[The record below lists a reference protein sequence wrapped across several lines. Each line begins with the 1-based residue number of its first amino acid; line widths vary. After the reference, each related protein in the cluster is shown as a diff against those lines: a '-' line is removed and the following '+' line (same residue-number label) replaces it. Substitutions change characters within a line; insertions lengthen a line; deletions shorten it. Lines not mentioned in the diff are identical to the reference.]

1 MLDAHCVG
9 FSTYGDRG
17 RPGMWSEATWERCLD
32 SVARLAEQA
41 ERAGMDV
48 AAHPHAMAPL
58 CSVERYREML
68 DRTGSPR
75 LKVLIDIVNLTWPQ
89 RVFDT
94 TALVN
99 EVFDELGGDIVA
111 LHAKDVIISG
121 GSGVSAAKGMGVIH
135 VDEAVP
141 GAGFMDFDAIV
152 RRLDVLDHDVTV
164 HVEHFEYEDT
174 LQGQD
179 HIRRI
184 AERRGSRRPMSRL
197 RDKAAL
203 VTGAGSGIGRA
214 TAVLFA
220 SEGAGVACADLS
232 HERAKET
239 AAEIERLRRQGGR
252 SLRRRVGRGGCG
264 RVWSMV
270 QSRPWVGWTSWS
282 TARASLPAT
291 RSRREPTP
299 TTCGTG

>member
-1 MLDAHCVG
+1 MIVLSPPVALPRTGEERDQFLQKTEAFGVVTTVSASTRPDWTDEEVEGVRRFLDDNGIRVGEFSAFHFGFDHEDRALRDDAQEHYTRLLRHGNMLDAHCVG

-17 RPGMWSEATWERCLD
+17 RPDMWSEATWDRCLD

-68 DRTGSPR
+68 DRTGSSR

-89 RVFDT
+89 RVFET
-94 TALVN
+94 TALVD

-141 GAGFMDFDAIV
+141 GTGFMDFDAIV
-152 RRLDVLDHDVTV
+152 RRLDMLDHDVTV

-174 LQGQD
+174 LQGQQ
-179 HIRRI
+179 HIRDVAQR
-184 AERRGSRRPMSRL
+184 
-197 RDKAAL
+197 
-203 VTGAGSGIGRA
+203 
-214 TAVLFA
+214 
-220 SEGAGVACADLS
+220 AGVAV
-232 HERAKET
+232 R
-239 AAEIERLRRQGGR
+239 
-252 SLRRRVGRGGCG
+252 
-264 RVWSMV
+264 
-270 QSRPWVGWTSWS
+270 
-282 TARASLPAT
+282 
-291 RSRREPTP
+291 
-299 TTCGTG
+299 

>member
-1 MLDAHCVG
+1 MIVLSPPVTLPRTDEEREQFLAKTGAFGSTTVSSSTRPDWTDDDVEAVRRFLDDNGIRVGEFSAFHYGFDHEDAAERDAAQEHYARLLRHGNMLDAHCVG

-17 RPGMWSEATWERCLD
+17 KPGMWTEATWERCLD

-68 DRTGSPR
+68 DRVGSPR

-94 TALVN
+94 TALVD
-99 EVFDELGGDIVA
+99 EVFDELGGDIAA

-121 GSGVSAAKGMGVIH
+121 GSGVSAAKGLGVIH

-141 GAGFMDFDAIV
+141 GTGFMDFDAIV
-152 RRLDVLDHDVTV
+152 RRLDMLDHDVTV

-174 LQGQD
+174 LEGQQ
-179 HIRRI
+179 HIRDI
-184 AERRGSRRPMSRL
+184 AER
-197 RDKAAL
+197 
-203 VTGAGSGIGRA
+203 T
-214 TAVLFA
+214 
-220 SEGAGVACADLS
+220 GVAV
-232 HERAKET
+232 R
-239 AAEIERLRRQGGR
+239 
-252 SLRRRVGRGGCG
+252 
-264 RVWSMV
+264 
-270 QSRPWVGWTSWS
+270 
-282 TARASLPAT
+282 
-291 RSRREPTP
+291 
-299 TTCGTG
+299 

>member
-1 MLDAHCVG
+1 MIVLSPPVGLPRTNEEQEQFLEKTEAFGSTTVSSSTRPDWTDDDVEAARGFLDDNGIRVGEFSAFHYGFDHEDAAERDAAQAHYARLLRHGNMLDAHCVG

-17 RPGMWSEATWERCLD
+17 KPGMWTEATWERCLD

-68 DRTGSPR
+68 DRVGSPR

-94 TALVN
+94 TALVD

-141 GAGFMDFDAIV
+141 GTGFMDFDAIV
-152 RRLDVLDHDVTV
+152 RRLDMLDHDVTV

-174 LQGQD
+174 LEGQR
-179 HIRRI
+179 HIRRT
-184 AERRGSRRPMSRL
+184 AES
-197 RDKAAL
+197 
-203 VTGAGSGIGRA
+203 
-214 TAVLFA
+214 
-220 SEGAGVACADLS
+220 AGVAV
-232 HERAKET
+232 R
-239 AAEIERLRRQGGR
+239 
-252 SLRRRVGRGGCG
+252 
-264 RVWSMV
+264 
-270 QSRPWVGWTSWS
+270 
-282 TARASLPAT
+282 
-291 RSRREPTP
+291 
-299 TTCGTG
+299 

>member
-1 MLDAHCVG
+1 MIVLSPPVALPRTDEEREQFLAKTEVFGSSTVSGSTRPDWTDDEVEGVRRFLDDNGIRVGEFSAFHFGFDHEGAAERDAAQEHYARLLRHGAMLDAHCVG

-17 RPGMWSEATWERCLD
+17 KPGMWTEATWERCLG
-32 SVARLAEQA
+32 SVGRLAEQA

-94 TALVN
+94 TALVD

-141 GAGFMDFDAIV
+141 GTGFMDFDAIV
-152 RRLDVLDHDVTV
+152 RRLDMLDHDVTV

-174 LQGQD
+174 LEGQR
-179 HIRRI
+179 HIRRT
-184 AERRGSRRPMSRL
+184 AER
-197 RDKAAL
+197 
-203 VTGAGSGIGRA
+203 
-214 TAVLFA
+214 
-220 SEGAGVACADLS
+220 AGVAV
-232 HERAKET
+232 R
-239 AAEIERLRRQGGR
+239 
-252 SLRRRVGRGGCG
+252 
-264 RVWSMV
+264 
-270 QSRPWVGWTSWS
+270 
-282 TARASLPAT
+282 
-291 RSRREPTP
+291 
-299 TTCGTG
+299 

>member
-1 MLDAHCVG
+1 MIILSPPVTLPRTGEERDQFLAKTEAFGSTTVSSSTRPDWTDDDVEALRVFLDDNGIRVGEFSAFHYGFDHEDAAERDAAQAHYARLLRHGNMLDAHCVG

-17 RPGMWSEATWERCLD
+17 KPGMWTEATWERCLD

-68 DRTGSPR
+68 DRVGSPR

-94 TALVN
+94 TALVD
-99 EVFDELGGDIVA
+99 EVFDELGGDIAA

-121 GSGVSAAKGMGVIH
+121 GSGVSAAKGLGVIH

-141 GAGFMDFDAIV
+141 GTGFMDFDAIV
-152 RRLDVLDHDVTV
+152 RRLDMLDHDVTV

-174 LQGQD
+174 LEGQE
-179 HIRRI
+179 HIRRT
-184 AERRGSRRPMSRL
+184 AES
-197 RDKAAL
+197 
-203 VTGAGSGIGRA
+203 
-214 TAVLFA
+214 
-220 SEGAGVACADLS
+220 AGVA
-232 HERAKET
+232 
-239 AAEIERLRRQGGR
+239 LR
-252 SLRRRVGRGGCG
+252 
-264 RVWSMV
+264 
-270 QSRPWVGWTSWS
+270 
-282 TARASLPAT
+282 
-291 RSRREPTP
+291 
-299 TTCGTG
+299 

>member
-1 MLDAHCVG
+1 MIILSPPVPLPRTGEEREQFLAKTGAFGSTTVSASTRPDWTDEDVEAVRGFLDDNGIRVGEFSAFHYGFDHEDAAERDAAQAHYARLLRHGNMLDAHCVG

-17 RPGMWSEATWERCLD
+17 KPGMWTEATWERCLD
-32 SVARLAEQA
+32 SVGRLAEQA

-68 DRTGSPR
+68 DRVGSPR

-94 TALVN
+94 TALVD

-141 GAGFMDFDAIV
+141 GTGFMDFDAIV
-152 RRLDVLDHDVTV
+152 RRLDMLDHDVTV

-174 LQGQD
+174 LEGQE
-179 HIRRI
+179 HIRSV
-184 AERRGSRRPMSRL
+184 AER
-197 RDKAAL
+197 
-203 VTGAGSGIGRA
+203 
-214 TAVLFA
+214 
-220 SEGAGVACADLS
+220 AGVAV
-232 HERAKET
+232 R
-239 AAEIERLRRQGGR
+239 
-252 SLRRRVGRGGCG
+252 
-264 RVWSMV
+264 
-270 QSRPWVGWTSWS
+270 
-282 TARASLPAT
+282 
-291 RSRREPTP
+291 
-299 TTCGTG
+299 

>member
-1 MLDAHCVG
+1 MKTEAFGATTVSASTRPDWTDDEVEAARRFLDDNGVRVGEFSAFHFGFDHEDAAERDAAQAHYARLLRHGNMLDAHCVG

-94 TALVN
+94 TALVD

-141 GAGFMDFDAIV
+141 GTGFMDFDSIV

-174 LQGQD
+174 LQGQEL
-179 HIRRI
+179 H
-184 AERRGSRRPMSRL
+184 
-197 RDKAAL
+197 
-203 VTGAGSGIGRA
+203 
-214 TAVLFA
+214 
-220 SEGAGVACADLS
+220 
-232 HERAKET
+232 T
-239 AAEIERLRRQGGR
+239 AA
-252 SLRRRVGRGGCG
+252 
-264 RVWSMV
+264 
-270 QSRPWVGWTSWS
+270 
-282 TARASLPAT
+282 
-291 RSRREPTP
+291 
-299 TTCGTG
+299 

>member
-1 MLDAHCVG
+1 MIVLSPPVGLPRTNEEREQFLEKTEAFGSTTVSASTRPDWTDEEVEGARRFLDDNGIRVGEFSAFHCGFDHRDAAQRDAAQAHYARLLRHGNMLDAHCVG

-17 RPGMWSEATWERCLD
+17 KPGMWTEATWERCLD

-41 ERAGMDV
+41 ESAGMDV

-68 DRTGSPR
+68 DRVGSPR

-94 TALVN
+94 TALVD

-141 GAGFMDFDAIV
+141 GTGFMDFDAIV
-152 RRLDVLDHDVTV
+152 RRLDMLDHDVTV

-174 LQGQD
+174 LEGQR
-179 HIRRI
+179 HIRRT
-184 AERRGSRRPMSRL
+184 AES
-197 RDKAAL
+197 
-203 VTGAGSGIGRA
+203 
-214 TAVLFA
+214 
-220 SEGAGVACADLS
+220 AGVAV
-232 HERAKET
+232 R
-239 AAEIERLRRQGGR
+239 
-252 SLRRRVGRGGCG
+252 
-264 RVWSMV
+264 
-270 QSRPWVGWTSWS
+270 
-282 TARASLPAT
+282 
-291 RSRREPTP
+291 
-299 TTCGTG
+299 

>member
-1 MLDAHCVG
+1 MIVLSPPVGLPRTNEEREQFLEKTEAFGSTTVSASTRPDWTDEDVEGVRRFLDDNGILVGEFSAFHHGFDHEDAAERDAAQAHYARLLRHGNMLDAHCVG

-17 RPGMWSEATWERCLD
+17 KPGMWTEATWERCLD

-68 DRTGSPR
+68 DRVGSPR

-94 TALVN
+94 TALVD

-141 GAGFMDFDAIV
+141 GTGFMDFDAIV
-152 RRLDVLDHDVTV
+152 RRLDMLDHDVTV

-174 LQGQD
+174 LEGQR
-179 HIRRI
+179 HIRRT
-184 AERRGSRRPMSRL
+184 AES
-197 RDKAAL
+197 
-203 VTGAGSGIGRA
+203 
-214 TAVLFA
+214 
-220 SEGAGVACADLS
+220 AGVAV
-232 HERAKET
+232 R
-239 AAEIERLRRQGGR
+239 
-252 SLRRRVGRGGCG
+252 
-264 RVWSMV
+264 
-270 QSRPWVGWTSWS
+270 
-282 TARASLPAT
+282 
-291 RSRREPTP
+291 
-299 TTCGTG
+299 

>member
-1 MLDAHCVG
+1 MIVLSPPVGLPRTDEEREQFLERTAAFGASTVSASTRPDWTDEDVEGVRGFLDDNGIRVGEFSAFHYGFDHEDDAARDAAQAHYARLLRHGAMLDAHCVG

-89 RVFDT
+89 RVFET
-94 TALVN
+94 TALVD

-141 GAGFMDFDAIV
+141 GTGFMDFEAIV
-152 RRLDVLDHDVTV
+152 RRLDMLDHDVTV

-174 LQGQD
+174 LEGQR
-179 HIRRI
+179 HIRGV
-184 AERRGSRRPMSRL
+184 AER
-197 RDKAAL
+197 
-203 VTGAGSGIGRA
+203 
-214 TAVLFA
+214 
-220 SEGAGVACADLS
+220 AGVPV
-232 HERAKET
+232 R
-239 AAEIERLRRQGGR
+239 
-252 SLRRRVGRGGCG
+252 
-264 RVWSMV
+264 
-270 QSRPWVGWTSWS
+270 
-282 TARASLPAT
+282 
-291 RSRREPTP
+291 
-299 TTCGTG
+299 

>member
-1 MLDAHCVG
+1 MIVLSPPVALPRIGEERDQFLAKTEAFGSTTVSSSTRPDWTDDDVEALRVFLDDNGIRVGEFSAFHYGFDHEDAAERDAAQAHYARLLRHGNMLDAHCVG

-17 RPGMWSEATWERCLD
+17 KPGMWTEATWERCLD

-68 DRTGSPR
+68 DRVGSPR
-75 LKVLIDIVNLTWPQ
+75 LKVLIDIVNMTWPQ

-94 TALVN
+94 TALVD

-141 GAGFMDFDAIV
+141 GTGFMDFDAIV
-152 RRLDVLDHDVTV
+152 RRLDILDHDVTV
-164 HVEHFEYEDT
+164 HVEHFDYEDT
-174 LQGQD
+174 LEGQE
-179 HIRRI
+179 HIR
-184 AERRGSRRPMSRL
+184 S
-197 RDKAAL
+197 
-203 VTGAGSGIGRA
+203 VAGR
-214 TAVLFA
+214 
-220 SEGAGVACADLS
+220 AGVAVL
-232 HERAKET
+232 
-239 AAEIERLRRQGGR
+239 
-252 SLRRRVGRGGCG
+252 
-264 RVWSMV
+264 
-270 QSRPWVGWTSWS
+270 
-282 TARASLPAT
+282 
-291 RSRREPTP
+291 
-299 TTCGTG
+299 

>member
-1 MLDAHCVG
+1 MEAVRGFLDDNGIRVGEFSAFHYGFDHEDASERDAAQEHYARLLRHGNMLDAHCVG

-17 RPGMWSEATWERCLD
+17 KPGMWTEATWERCLD
-32 SVARLAEQA
+32 SVGRLAEQA

-94 TALVN
+94 TALVD

-141 GAGFMDFDAIV
+141 GTGFMDFDAIV
-152 RRLDVLDHDVTV
+152 RRLDMLDHDVTV

-174 LQGQD
+174 LEGQE
-179 HIRRI
+179 HIRSV
-184 AERRGSRRPMSRL
+184 AER
-197 RDKAAL
+197 
-203 VTGAGSGIGRA
+203 
-214 TAVLFA
+214 
-220 SEGAGVACADLS
+220 AGVAVL
-232 HERAKET
+232 
-239 AAEIERLRRQGGR
+239 
-252 SLRRRVGRGGCG
+252 
-264 RVWSMV
+264 
-270 QSRPWVGWTSWS
+270 
-282 TARASLPAT
+282 
-291 RSRREPTP
+291 
-299 TTCGTG
+299 

>member
-1 MLDAHCVG
+1 MIVLSPPVALPRTDEERERFLKKAEAFGVTTVSASTRPDWTDVEVEAARRFLDDNGIRVGEFSAFHYGFDHEDAAERDAAQDHYARLLRHGTMMDAHCVG

-17 RPGMWSEATWERCLD
+17 KPGMWTEATWERCLD

-41 ERAGMDV
+41 ERAGRDV

-99 EVFDELGGDIVA
+99 EVFDELGGDIAA

-141 GAGFMDFDAIV
+141 GTGFMDFDAMV
-152 RRLDVLDHDVTV
+152 RRLDMLDHDVTV

-174 LQGQD
+174 LQGQQ
-179 HIRRI
+179 HIRDV
-184 AERRGSRRPMSRL
+184 AER
-197 RDKAAL
+197 
-203 VTGAGSGIGRA
+203 
-214 TAVLFA
+214 
-220 SEGAGVACADLS
+220 AGVPV
-232 HERAKET
+232 R
-239 AAEIERLRRQGGR
+239 
-252 SLRRRVGRGGCG
+252 
-264 RVWSMV
+264 
-270 QSRPWVGWTSWS
+270 
-282 TARASLPAT
+282 
-291 RSRREPTP
+291 
-299 TTCGTG
+299 

>member
-1 MLDAHCVG
+1 MIILSPPVTLPRTGEERDQFLAKTEAFGSTTVSSSTRPDWTDDDVEALRVFLDDNGIRVGEFSAFHYGFDHEDAAERDAAQAHYARLLRHGNMLDAHCVG

-17 RPGMWSEATWERCLD
+17 KPGMWTEATWERCLD

-68 DRTGSPR
+68 DRVGSPR

-94 TALVN
+94 TALVD
-99 EVFDELGGDIVA
+99 EVFDELGGDIAA

-121 GSGVSAAKGMGVIH
+121 GSGVSAAKGLGVIH

-141 GAGFMDFDAIV
+141 GTGFMDFDAIV
-152 RRLDVLDHDVTV
+152 RRLDMLDHDVTV

-174 LQGQD
+174 LEGQQY
-179 HIRRI
+179 IRRT
-184 AERRGSRRPMSRL
+184 AES
-197 RDKAAL
+197 
-203 VTGAGSGIGRA
+203 
-214 TAVLFA
+214 
-220 SEGAGVACADLS
+220 AGVS
-232 HERAKET
+232 VR
-239 AAEIERLRRQGGR
+239 
-252 SLRRRVGRGGCG
+252 
-264 RVWSMV
+264 
-270 QSRPWVGWTSWS
+270 
-282 TARASLPAT
+282 
-291 RSRREPTP
+291 
-299 TTCGTG
+299 

>member
-1 MLDAHCVG
+1 MIVLSPPVALPRTGEERDQFLQKTEAFGVVTTVSASTRPDWTDEEVEGVRRFLDDNGIRVGEFSAFHFGFDHEDRALRDDAQEHYARLLRHGNMLDAHCVG

-17 RPGMWSEATWERCLD
+17 RPGMWSEATWDRCLD

-68 DRTGSPR
+68 DRTGSSR

-89 RVFDT
+89 RVFET
-94 TALVN
+94 TALVD

-141 GAGFMDFDAIV
+141 GTGFMDFDAIV
-152 RRLDVLDHDVTV
+152 RRLDMLDHDVTV

-174 LQGQD
+174 LQGQQ
-179 HIRRI
+179 HIRDVAQR
-184 AERRGSRRPMSRL
+184 
-197 RDKAAL
+197 
-203 VTGAGSGIGRA
+203 
-214 TAVLFA
+214 
-220 SEGAGVACADLS
+220 AGVAV
-232 HERAKET
+232 R
-239 AAEIERLRRQGGR
+239 
-252 SLRRRVGRGGCG
+252 
-264 RVWSMV
+264 
-270 QSRPWVGWTSWS
+270 
-282 TARASLPAT
+282 
-291 RSRREPTP
+291 
-299 TTCGTG
+299 

>member
-1 MLDAHCVG
+1 MIVLSPPVALPRTGEERDQFLQKTEAFGVVTTVSASTRPDWTDEEVEGVRRFLDDNGIRVGEFSAFHFGFDHEDRALRDDAQEHYARLLRHGNMLDAHCVG

-17 RPGMWSEATWERCLD
+17 RPGMWSEATWDRCLD

-68 DRTGSPR
+68 DRTGSSR

-89 RVFDT
+89 RVFET
-94 TALVN
+94 TALVD

-141 GAGFMDFDAIV
+141 GTGFMDFDAIV
-152 RRLDVLDHDVTV
+152 RRLDMLDHDVTV

-174 LQGQD
+174 LQGQQ
-179 HIRRI
+179 HIRDV
-184 AERRGSRRPMSRL
+184 AER
-197 RDKAAL
+197 
-203 VTGAGSGIGRA
+203 
-214 TAVLFA
+214 
-220 SEGAGVACADLS
+220 AGVAV
-232 HERAKET
+232 R
-239 AAEIERLRRQGGR
+239 
-252 SLRRRVGRGGCG
+252 
-264 RVWSMV
+264 
-270 QSRPWVGWTSWS
+270 
-282 TARASLPAT
+282 
-291 RSRREPTP
+291 
-299 TTCGTG
+299 

>member
-1 MLDAHCVG
+1 MIVLSPPVALPRTGEEREQFLQKVEAFGSTTVSASTRPDWTDEDVEALRVFLDDNGIRVGEFSAFHYGFDHEDAGERDAAQDHYARLLRHGNMLDAHCVG

-17 RPGMWSEATWERCLD
+17 KPGMWTEATWERCLD

-94 TALVN
+94 TALVD
-99 EVFDELGGDIVA
+99 EVFDELGGDIAA

-121 GSGVSAAKGMGVIH
+121 GSGVSAAKGLGVIH

-141 GAGFMDFDAIV
+141 GTGFMDFDAIV
-152 RRLDVLDHDVTV
+152 RRLDMLDHDVTV

-174 LQGQD
+174 LEGQE
-179 HIRRI
+179 HIRRT
-184 AERRGSRRPMSRL
+184 AES
-197 RDKAAL
+197 
-203 VTGAGSGIGRA
+203 
-214 TAVLFA
+214 
-220 SEGAGVACADLS
+220 AGVA
-232 HERAKET
+232 
-239 AAEIERLRRQGGR
+239 LR
-252 SLRRRVGRGGCG
+252 
-264 RVWSMV
+264 
-270 QSRPWVGWTSWS
+270 
-282 TARASLPAT
+282 
-291 RSRREPTP
+291 
-299 TTCGTG
+299 

>member
-1 MLDAHCVG
+1 MIVLSPPVALPRTGEERDQFLMKTQAFGATTVSASTRPDWTDEEVEAARRFLDDNGVRVGEFSAFHFGFDHEDAAERDAAQAHYARLLRHGAMLDAHCVG

-141 GAGFMDFDAIV
+141 GTGFMDFDAIV

-184 AERRGSRRPMSRL
+184 AES
-197 RDKAAL
+197 
-203 VTGAGSGIGRA
+203 
-214 TAVLFA
+214 
-220 SEGAGVACADLS
+220 AGVAV
-232 HERAKET
+232 R
-239 AAEIERLRRQGGR
+239 
-252 SLRRRVGRGGCG
+252 
-264 RVWSMV
+264 
-270 QSRPWVGWTSWS
+270 
-282 TARASLPAT
+282 
-291 RSRREPTP
+291 
-299 TTCGTG
+299 

>member
-1 MLDAHCVG
+1 MIVLSPPVTLPRTGEERDQFLAKTEAFGSTTVSTSTRPDWTDDDVEAVRRFLDDSGVQVGEFSAFHYGFDHEDAAERDAAQAHYARLLRHGNMLDAHCVG

-17 RPGMWSEATWERCLD
+17 KPCMWSEATWERCLD
-32 SVARLAEQA
+32 SVVRLAEQA

-94 TALVN
+94 TALVD
-99 EVFDELGGDIVA
+99 EVFDELGGDIAA

-141 GAGFMDFDAIV
+141 GTGFMDFDAIV
-152 RRLDVLDHDVTV
+152 RRLDMLDHDVTV

-174 LQGQD
+174 LEGQE
-179 HIRRI
+179 HIRRT
-184 AERRGSRRPMSRL
+184 AER
-197 RDKAAL
+197 
-203 VTGAGSGIGRA
+203 
-214 TAVLFA
+214 
-220 SEGAGVACADLS
+220 AGVAV
-232 HERAKET
+232 R
-239 AAEIERLRRQGGR
+239 
-252 SLRRRVGRGGCG
+252 
-264 RVWSMV
+264 
-270 QSRPWVGWTSWS
+270 
-282 TARASLPAT
+282 
-291 RSRREPTP
+291 
-299 TTCGTG
+299 

>member
-1 MLDAHCVG
+1 MIVLSPPVGLPRTNEEREQFLEKTEAFGSTTVSASTRPDWTDEDVEGVRRFLDDNGICVGEFSAFHFGFDHEDAAQRDAAQEHYARLLRHGDMLDAHCVG

-17 RPGMWSEATWERCLD
+17 KPGMWTEATWERCLD

-41 ERAGMDV
+41 ESAGMDV

-68 DRTGSPR
+68 DRVGSPR

-94 TALVN
+94 TALVD

-121 GSGVSAAKGMGVIH
+121 GSGVSAAKGLGVIH

-141 GAGFMDFDAIV
+141 GTGFMDFDAIV
-152 RRLDVLDHDVTV
+152 RRLDMLDHDVTV

-174 LQGQD
+174 LEGQE
-179 HIRRI
+179 HIRR
-184 AERRGSRRPMSRL
+184 
-197 RDKAAL
+197 
-203 VTGAGSGIGRA
+203 
-214 TAVLFA
+214 TAK
-220 SEGAGVACADLS
+220 SAGVAV
-232 HERAKET
+232 R
-239 AAEIERLRRQGGR
+239 
-252 SLRRRVGRGGCG
+252 
-264 RVWSMV
+264 
-270 QSRPWVGWTSWS
+270 
-282 TARASLPAT
+282 
-291 RSRREPTP
+291 
-299 TTCGTG
+299 